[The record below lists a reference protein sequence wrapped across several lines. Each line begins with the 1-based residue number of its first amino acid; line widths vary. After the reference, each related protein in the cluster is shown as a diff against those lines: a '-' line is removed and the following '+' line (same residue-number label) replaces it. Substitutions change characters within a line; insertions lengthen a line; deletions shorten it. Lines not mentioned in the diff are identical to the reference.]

1 MLTYG
6 RRIPL
11 PELDYRIEV
20 IILKMLVLYNHQ
32 LLQQVNAK
40 TIREV
45 ATKYLWDQC
54 PAVVAIGE

>member
-20 IILKMLVLYNHQ
+20 IILKMLALYNHQ
-32 LLQQVNAK
+32 LLQQVSAK
-40 TIREV
+40 TIRDV